1 MCGDGTVV
9 VAIVGASGSGK
20 SELAR
25 LVAELLSRSSACAGE
40 GGVVIVQSDRYW
52 KTTLYRETMYEAVK
66 QQMMRCEY
74 NRDHPDHYDHEL
86 LVDDVR
92 YISSRRAAEDVNG
105 AWGRCEL
112 VDADHTEG
120 RAPRGGKEMKA
131 KRGSAIIIVEG
142 ILILEHDDLRNMASL
157 KVFCDCDPDLVAERR
172 LARDRASFTW
182 KYGGEEGRL
191 AYYEKFTKPGFY
203 EFISPRKAE
212 ADVVVPNNPA
222 DGPLA
227 QNDKVAKLVEE
238 IRSLRE
244 RAERGGSAPR

>member
-9 VAIVGASGSGK
+9 IAIVGASGSGK

-25 LVAELLSRSSACAGE
+25 LVAGLLSRSSTSAGE

-66 QQMMRCEY
+66 EQMMRCEY

-105 AWGRCEL
+105 AFGRCEL
-112 VDADHTEG
+112 VDADH
-120 RAPRGGKEMKA
+120 AARGEEEIRV

-142 ILILEHDDLRNMASL
+142 ILILEHDGLRNMASL

-203 EFISPRKAE
+203 EFILPRKAE
-212 ADVVVPNNPA
+212 ADIVVPNNPA

-227 QNDKVAKLVEE
+227 QNDQVAKLVEE
-238 IRSLRE
+238 IRSLTE
-244 RAERGGSAPR
+244 RAERGVSAPR